1 MIEALE
7 FTGLEQLVLGTTEQE
22 LLEVASLEQLT
33 LETTEQELL
42 ELAAQGPPGP
52 PGGTGVDGAAGPAG
66 PQGTGL
72 VLLGALATPGDL
84 PVAAQPGD
92 AYLIAGDLWVF
103 DGTAWTNGG
112 PVQGPTGE
120 KGKDGQIRF
129 TGHGAPPTVIVGASP
144 GDTYMDLDTGDIYKL
159 Q

>member
-7 FTGLEQLVLGTTEQE
+7 FTGLEQLVLGTAEQE
-22 LLEVASLEQLT
+22 LLEVTSLEQLT
-33 LETTEQELL
+33 LKTTEQELL

-52 PGGTGVDGAAGPAG
+52 PGGPGAPGAG
-66 PQGTGL
+66 L
-72 VLLGALATPGDL
+72 MILGALASSAEL
-84 PVAAQPGD
+84 PAIAGAGA

-103 DGTAWTNGG
+103 DGMAWANGG

-129 TGHGAPPTVIVGASP
+129 TGHGPPPAVIFGANP
-144 GDTYMDLDTGDIYKL
+144 LDTYMDMDTGAIYKL
-159 Q
+159 T

>member
-22 LLEVASLEQLT
+22 LLEFASLEQLT

-52 PGGTGVDGAAGPAG
+52 PGGQGAPGAG
-66 PQGTGL
+66 L
-72 VLLGALATPGDL
+72 MILGALASSAEL
-84 PVAAQPGD
+84 PAIADAGA

-103 DGTAWTNGG
+103 DGMAWANGG

>member
-7 FTGLEQLVLGTTEQE
+7 FIGLEQLVLGTAEQE
-22 LLEVASLEQLT
+22 LLEVTGLEQLT
-33 LETTEQELL
+33 LKTTEQELL

-52 PGGTGVDGAAGPAG
+52 PGGQGAPGAGLMILGV
-66 PQGTGL
+66 
-72 VLLGALATPGDL
+72 LATPADR

-103 DGTAWTNGG
+103 DGMAWANGG

-129 TGHGAPPTVIVGASP
+129 TGHGAPPAVIVGASP